1 MRMPPMISG
10 GCPGAWARLDEP
22 VKTQIAKTVILPGA
36 AAMVYATRFDLPGPG
51 CDWPVGF
58 LLM

>member
-1 MRMPPMISG
+1 
-10 GCPGAWARLDEP
+10 
-22 VKTQIAKTVILPGA
+22 VIVPGA